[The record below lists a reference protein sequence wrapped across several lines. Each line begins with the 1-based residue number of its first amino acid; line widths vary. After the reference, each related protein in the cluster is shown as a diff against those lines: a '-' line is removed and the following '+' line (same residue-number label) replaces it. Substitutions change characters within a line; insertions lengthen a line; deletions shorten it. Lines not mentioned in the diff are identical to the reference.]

1 MEVTYMEQ
9 NNKTNVWKI
18 VLISL
23 AISAVVAVGVVF
35 LVKFLKKRKALKEMV
50 IEWDDEE
57 AFEKCMNGHGDCDIV
72 VISDAE

>member
-1 MEVTYMEQ
+1 MEQ

-23 AISAVVAVGVVF
+23 GVAAIVAVGVVIR
-35 LVKFLKKRKALKEMV
+35 VKVLKKRKAMKEL
-50 IEWDDEE
+50 ILEWDDEE
-57 AFEKCMNGHGDCDIV
+57 AFEKCMNGHSDCDIV

>member
-1 MEVTYMEQ
+1 MEQ

-23 AISAVVAVGVVF
+23 GVAAIVAVGVVI
-35 LVKFLKKRKALKEMV
+35 LVKVLKKRKAMKEL
-50 IEWDDEE
+50 ILEWDDEE
-57 AFEKCMNGHGDCDIV
+57 AFEKCMNGNSDCDIV

>member
-1 MEVTYMEQ
+1 MEQ

-23 AISAVVAVGVVF
+23 AIAAVVAVGVFF
-35 LVKFLKKRKALKEMV
+35 LIKFLKKRKALKEMV

>member
-1 MEVTYMEQ
+1 MEQ

-23 AISAVVAVGVVF
+23 GVAAIVAVGVVI
-35 LVKFLKKRKALKEMV
+35 LVKLLKKRKAMKEL
-50 IEWDDEE
+50 ILEWDDEE
-57 AFEKCMNGHGDCDIV
+57 AFEKCMNGNSDCDIV

>member
-1 MEVTYMEQ
+1 MEQ

-18 VLISL
+18 ILISL
-23 AISAVVAVGVVF
+23 AIAAVVAVGVFF
-35 LVKFLKKRKALKEMV
+35 LIKFLKKRKALKEMV

>member
-1 MEVTYMEQ
+1 MEQ

-23 AISAVVAVGVVF
+23 AVSAVVVVGVVF
-35 LVKFLKKRKALKEMV
+35 LVKFLKKKKALKEMV

>member
-1 MEVTYMEQ
+1 MEQ
-9 NNKTNVWKI
+9 NKKTNVWKI

-23 AISAVVAVGVVF
+23 AIAVVAAIGVIII
-35 LVKFLKKRKALKEMV
+35 VKIVKKRKALREMV
-50 IEWDDEE
+50 IDWDDEE

>member
-1 MEVTYMEQ
+1 MEQ

-23 AISAVVAVGVVF
+23 GVAAIVAVGVVI
-35 LVKFLKKRKALKEMV
+35 LVKVLKKRKAMKEL
-50 IEWDDEE
+50 ILEWDDEE
-57 AFEKCMNGHGDCDIV
+57 AFERCMNGNSDCDIV

>member
-1 MEVTYMEQ
+1 MEQ

-23 AISAVVAVGVVF
+23 AVAAVVAVGVVF
-35 LVKFLKKRKALKEMV
+35 LIKFLKKRKALKEMV

>member
-23 AISAVVAVGVVF
+23 AVSAVVAVGVVF
-35 LVKFLKKRKALKEMV
+35 LVKFLKKKKALKEMV

>member
-1 MEVTYMEQ
+1 MEQ

-23 AISAVVAVGVVF
+23 AVAAVVAVGVVF
-35 LVKFLKKRKALKEMV
+35 LVKFIKKKKALKELV

-57 AFEKCMNGHGDCDIV
+57 AFEKCMNGHSDGEILV
-72 VISDAE
+72 VSAAE

>member
-1 MEVTYMEQ
+1 MEQ

-23 AISAVVAVGVVF
+23 GVAAIVAVGVVI
-35 LVKFLKKRKALKEMV
+35 LLKVLKKRKAMKEL
-50 IEWDDEE
+50 ILEWDDEE
-57 AFEKCMNGHGDCDIV
+57 AFEKCMNGHSDCDIV

>member
-1 MEVTYMEQ
+1 MEQ

-23 AISAVVAVGVVF
+23 AVAAVVAVGVVF

>member
-1 MEVTYMEQ
+1 MEQ

-23 AISAVVAVGVVF
+23 AVAAVVAVGVVF
-35 LVKFLKKRKALKEMV
+35 LVKFIKKRKALKEMV

-57 AFEKCMNGHGDCDIV
+57 AFEKCMNGHDDCEIV
-72 VISDAE
+72 VISDAV

>member
-1 MEVTYMEQ
+1 MEQ

-23 AISAVVAVGVVF
+23 AIAAVVAVGVFF
-35 LVKFLKKRKALKEMV
+35 LIKFLKKKKALKEMI

>member
-1 MEVTYMEQ
+1 MEQ

-23 AISAVVAVGVVF
+23 AVAAVVAVGVVF
-35 LVKFLKKRKALKEMV
+35 LVKFLKKKKALKEMV

-57 AFEKCMNGHGDCDIV
+57 AFEKCMNGNGDCDIV

>member
-1 MEVTYMEQ
+1 MEQ
-9 NNKTNVWKI
+9 NKKTNVWKI

-23 AISAVVAVGVVF
+23 AIAVVAAIGVIII
-35 LVKFLKKRKALKEMV
+35 VKIVKKRKALREMV

>member
-1 MEVTYMEQ
+1 MEQ

-23 AISAVVAVGVVF
+23 GVAAIVAVGVVI
-35 LVKFLKKRKALKEMV
+35 LLKVLKKRKALKEMI

-72 VISDAE
+72 VISDAD

>member
-1 MEVTYMEQ
+1 MEQ

-35 LVKFLKKRKALKEMV
+35 LVKFLKKKKALKEMV

>member
-1 MEVTYMEQ
+1 MEQ

-23 AISAVVAVGVVF
+23 AVSAVVAVGVVF

>member
-1 MEVTYMEQ
+1 MEQ

-23 AISAVVAVGVVF
+23 AVAAVVAVGVVF
-35 LVKFLKKRKALKEMV
+35 LVKFIKKRKALKEMI

-57 AFEKCMNGHGDCDIV
+57 EFEKCMNGHHDGDIIV
-72 VISDAE
+72 VTAE

>member
-1 MEVTYMEQ
+1 MEQ

-23 AISAVVAVGVVF
+23 GVAAIVAVGVVI
-35 LVKFLKKRKALKEMV
+35 LVKVLKKRKAMKEL
-50 IEWDDEE
+50 ILEWDDEE
-57 AFEKCMNGHGDCDIV
+57 AFEKCMKGNSDCDIV

>member
-35 LVKFLKKRKALKEMV
+35 LVKFLKKKKALKEMV